1 MKKNHGKQTK
11 VLLQLI
17 KTVSLGMN
25 KVVHKI
31 IKTVQKSIR
40 ATEGRKKTK
49 GQQIFYIKVAN

>member
-25 KVVHKI
+25 KVVHV
-31 IKTVQKSIR
+31 VQNNQDC
-40 ATEGRKKTK
+40 KKE
-49 GQQIFYIKVAN
+49 Y